1 MVQVKEDLTGKT
13 FGRLVVLSQA
23 DDYIASNGCHYACY
37 KCQCTCGSGKI
48 TIVHSGALKSKA
60 TQSCGCLQKEKTSE
74 IAMKNNKK
82 YNDYEVQEDYVI
94 MYTRKG
100 EPFYVDLEDFWRV
113 KNICWCS
120 NNYGY
125 IMGTIDGKITLLSR
139 YIMNCP
145 PDLMVDH
152 IHAERKYDNRKE
164 NLRLATPFQNQHN
177 VGTQK
182 NNTSGVTGVSWNK
195 RRKKWVARIMVNHK
209 RICLGSFEEFDDAV
223 KARKEAEDKYFGEFS
238 YNNSQNIKDVVI

>member
-13 FGRLVVLSQA
+13 FGRLVVLSQT

-60 TQSCGCLQKEKTSE
+60 TQSCGCLQKEKVSE

-152 IHAERKYDNRKE
+152 IHTERKYDNRKE

-195 RRKKWVARIMVNHK
+195 RQKKWVARIMVNHK
-209 RICLGSFEEFDDAV
+209 NICLGSFEGLDDAA

-238 YNNSQNIKDVVI
+238 YNNSQNIKDIVI